1 MHCAEKPR
9 RKTEKN
15 VNSLALELSQI
26 WHFSVFAQKPNLSM
40 ATYLWCVSTW
50 WICIYEI
57 IMKQC
62 SFIVSVW
69 TCAYRFRWCRF
80 QGLRPRMNFSLSI
93 QIRKSM
99 IHERVLHAK
108 IVKEKT
114 GRWSILRSQTLE
126 PNSCLLLAKRKPNAE
141 FDDFAFNKS
150 PGFIIVTRK
159 CRVIW

>member
-1 MHCAEKPR
+1 MWKNQEEK
-9 RKTEKN
+9 K
-15 VNSLALELSQI
+15 VNSLASELSQI

-69 TCAYRFRWCRF
+69 TCAYRFHWCRF
-80 QGLRPRMNFSLSI
+80 PSLRPRMNFSLSI

-99 IHERVLHAK
+99 IHERVWHEQ

-114 GRWSILRSQTLE
+114 GRWSFLRSQTLE
-126 PNSCLLLAKRKPNAE
+126 PISCLHLVKRKTIAE
-141 FDDFAFNKS
+141 FDDIAFSKTLDFVIMT
-150 PGFIIVTRK
+150 PK